1 VGVVAQKVGFASPSH
16 FTQQFRRLVGVSGG
30 DLAIG
35 IATTIPLVVY
45 GSTLLTSLLDRF
57 PIP

>member
-16 FTQQFRRLVGVSGG
+16 FTQQFRRLVGVSRG

>member
-1 VGVVAQKVGFASPSH
+1 MVAQKVGFASPSH